1 MKLPGIA
8 FRFGLL
14 LAFIGVLASGLTG
27 YYAYSASR
35 DLLVKAAETR
45 LMTSAQVLTRR
56 ITVMLDTVSGD
67 VRLLAGHPQATAIL
81 RVPSASARAAAEDDF
96 AVLFTRMLAVHP
108 EYFQIRLISADEHGI
123 ERVRIDRDDKGLVR
137 VRGADLQEKGHYPYV
152 FDTLKQGAG
161 TVYVSRAVINHERG
175 AHAGQ
180 DKPVLQVAAPIY
192 GDQDSP
198 LGLVVINIDL
208 NSMFTLLAADL
219 PQDFGLYLANRWGD
233 FLVHPDKTQAFAFDQ
248 GRRVLVHEQF
258 VATAALINGEAEHVV
273 TTAPAPH
280 ADGTVVAAFMKQPL
294 RAPQEKAFIILGLSL
309 PLRVVLQESDALG
322 IATLQIVLAFSALS
336 IVFAALLARALTGPL
351 NQMVQAVQRFAADHS
366 RDPLPVDRSD
376 EIGVLA
382 RSFAEMQQQIAA
394 QMATLR
400 ENQRELDHLA
410 SHDSLTGLPNRRVF
424 HDRLEHALARAR
436 RTGEHLALLFID
448 LDRFKEIND
457 SLGHAAGDI
466 VLREVA
472 ERIRREVREIDT
484 VARLGGDEFIVLL
497 DGTGGPEAVAGIAQK
512 ILDALTPAIRHDDR
526 DLRIG
531 ASIGISQFPQDAT
544 STTELAASADRAMYK
559 AKSGGRNRFC
569 FADCRT
575 CGALAAQSTKCL
587 RRHQSDDCR
596 ALGDGA
602 GVEIG

>member
-35 DLLVKAAETR
+35 DLLLKAAETR
-45 LMTSAQVLTRR
+45 LMTSAQVLARR

-67 VRLLAGHPQATAIL
+67 VRLLAGHPLATAIL
-81 RVPSASARAAAEDDF
+81 RVPSASARVAVEDDL

-108 EYFQIRLISADEHGI
+108 EYFQIRLISADDYGI
-123 ERVRIDRDDKGLVR
+123 ERVRIDRDDTALVR
-137 VRGADLQEKGHYPYV
+137 VQSEDLQEKGHYPYV
-152 FDTLKQGAG
+152 FDTLKQGPG

-233 FLVHPDKTQAFAFDQ
+233 FLIHPDTTQAFAFDQ

-258 VATAALINGEAEHVV
+258 SATAALINGEAERVV
-273 TTAPAPH
+273 TTAAAPNE
-280 ADGTVVAAFMKQPL
+280 DGTVVAAFLKQPL
-294 RAPQEKAFIILGLSL
+294 RAPQQKAFIVLGLSQ
-309 PLRVVLQESDALG
+309 PLRTVLQESDALG
-322 IATLQIVLAFSALS
+322 LATLQMVLAFSALS

-351 NQMVQAVQRFAADHS
+351 NQMVQAVQRFASDHS
-366 RDPLPVDRSD
+366 CDPLPVDRSD

-394 QMATLR
+394 QMTTLR

-472 ERIRREVREIDT
+472 ERIRLEVREIDT

-497 DGTGGPEAVAGIAQK
+497 DGTGGAEAVAGIAQK
-512 ILDALTPAIRHDDR
+512 ILDALAPAICHDSG
-526 DLRIG
+526 DLKIG

-544 STTELAASADRAMYK
+544 SATELAASADRAMYK
-559 AKSGGRNRFC
+559 AKSGGRNRYC
-569 FADCRT
+569 FADCQT
-575 CGALAAQSTKCL
+575 CGVLAAQSTKCL
-587 RRHQSDDCR
+587 RRHQSDDCC
-596 ALGDGA
+596 ALGDDA